1 MHTEAAIQ
9 ECPENNCFENLR
21 ATMKGFLKSK
31 IIKIIK
37 IIGKYQWTSSFL
49 SILLPCN
56 LRPN

>member
-1 MHTEAAIQ
+1 MHTEAAIR

>member
-1 MHTEAAIQ
+1 MHTEAAIR

-31 IIKIIK
+31 IIKII
-37 IIGKYQWTSSFL
+37 GKYQWTSSFL
-49 SILLPCN
+49 SILLSCN

>member
-21 ATMKGFLKSK
+21 ATMKSFLKSK

-37 IIGKYQWTSSFL
+37 IIGKYQ
-49 SILLPCN
+49 
-56 LRPN
+56 